1 MTQRDLVL
9 RGAAYGVAL
18 ALITIVNYYV
28 LGLLPIPL
36 PLMLPAAAVAVG
48 ALEGEKFAAGFGLA
62 AGLLM
67 ATAGHA
73 SLLVIP
79 VLTAAGWMT
88 SLLTQHVLRRDL
100 VGHLLC
106 MLILL
111 LAWEL
116 CQMGSRWLAGTAGLA
131 ALLWVAGPELLC
143 SLVCS
148 LPVYWVGRVCCRGY
162 GRIYH
167 E

>member
-116 CQMGSRWLAGTAGLA
+116 CQT
-131 ALLWVAGPELLC
+131 
-143 SLVCS
+143 
-148 LPVYWVGRVCCRGY
+148 
-162 GRIYH
+162 
-167 E
+167 

>member
-1 MTQRDLVL
+1 MTQRHLVL

-116 CQMGSRWLAGTAGLA
+116 CQTGSRWLAGTAGPA
-131 ALLWVAGPELLC
+131 ALLRVAGPELLC